1 MLHNKKKWNTTG
13 KVAPEVKNIK
23 KIASESRIQ
32 WETKKEGKN
41 FLGLMVLGKEGLG
54 HKWPMYVCGKVKRLI

>member
-13 KVAPEVKNIK
+13 KVALEVKNIK
-23 KIASESRIQ
+23 TIASESRSQ
-32 WETKKEGKN
+32 SETKKEGKN

-54 HKWPMYVCGKVKRLI
+54 HK